1 MHSANT
7 FTKILNKLNELS
19 FLLVDR
25 LHIHKEWMDMLVEM
39 IIKLNNHSAYVGD
52 GCEHQLD
59 NVISRKH
66 TMFKFN
72 LLSMMDDKW
81 YPGRLPYLLPDYM
94 NMLRVSISS
103 VILYDCHFLPFAMCH
118 HIQKMIINPNYFDF
132 QMVNFDSRYFKFIY
146 AYIHIGFQIYIGL
159 CHKGEETK
167 IKVK

>member
-1 MHSANT
+1 MTIWAHLHSADT
-7 FTKILNKLNELS
+7 FTKVLNKLNKLS

-25 LHIHKEWMDMLVEM
+25 RHIHKEWMDMLVEM

-59 NVISRKH
+59 NLISRKH

-81 YPGRLPYLLPDYM
+81 YPGILPYLLPDYM

-118 HIQKMIINPNYFDF
+118 HIQKIIINPNYFDF
-132 QMVNFDSRYFKFIY
+132 QMVNFDNSYFKFI
-146 AYIHIGFQIYIGL
+146 
-159 CHKGEETK
+159 
-167 IKVK
+167 

>member
-1 MHSANT
+1 
-7 FTKILNKLNELS
+7 
-19 FLLVDR
+19 
-25 LHIHKEWMDMLVEM
+25 MLVEM

-81 YPGRLPYLLPDYM
+81 YPGRLPHLLPHYM

-103 VILYDCHFLPFAMCH
+103 VILYDCRFLPLAMCN
-118 HIQKMIINPNYFDF
+118 HIQKIIVDPNYFDF
-132 QMVNFDSRYFKFIY
+132 QMVTFDSSYFKFIY
-146 AYIHIGFQIYIGL
+146 SYIHIGFQIY
-159 CHKGEETK
+159 KGHV
-167 IKVK
+167 IKVKKLK